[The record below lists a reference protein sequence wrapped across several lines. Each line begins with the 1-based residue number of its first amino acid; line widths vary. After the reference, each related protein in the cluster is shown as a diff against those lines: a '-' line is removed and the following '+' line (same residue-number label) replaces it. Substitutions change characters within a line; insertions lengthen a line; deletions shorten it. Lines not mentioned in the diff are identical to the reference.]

1 MKGNEIRII
10 PIGGLGEVGRNMML
24 YEYQDSMLIVDCG
37 LMFPN
42 NDQLGID
49 YIIPDYSY
57 ILKNRQKVK
66 GVIFTHGH
74 EDHIGSIHYLMNEIQ
89 IPIYATPLTM
99 GLVKAKLDR
108 KSVRKKL
115 AFNIINAGKEVRIGK
130 FNVTT
135 FHVCHS
141 IPDSI
146 GLAVETPAGLIIQSG
161 DFKFDHTPVDN
172 WPTDYAK
179 LAELSKRG
187 VMALIADSTNATHAG
202 WTPSERVINGAL
214 QQVFLNAKGRIIVA
228 SFASLISRMQQVA
241 NTADVHKR
249 KIAFVGKSM
258 LENVSIARKLG
269 YLNIADDLIVSIEDA
284 LKIPDEKIVIMC
296 TGSQGEPTSIL
307 GRLSRG
313 TQRQF
318 DVKQGDTIVLSSKT
332 IPGNEEAVFSTIN
345 DLFRRGANVIYEEIA
360 PVHVSGHGSQEDI
373 KLLIHLTKPKYFIP
387 AYGELRHLKQS
398 AILAMQTGIP
408 EDHIAVVED
417 GQIISFKNG
426 KMRLAEKIAAPYVF
440 VDGVSVGEISHEELR
455 DRATLS
461 KDGIVS
467 VHVNLDRKTGQLR
480 GKPAIASRGFA
491 SSQESQ
497 EILQQA
503 IKPLVEAIKRSN
515 GNLGN
520 NITKSLGAILYRE
533 THRRPTILVTVSRI

>member
-10 PIGGLGEVGRNMML
+10 PMGGLGEVGRNMML
-24 YEYQDSMLIVDCG
+24 YEYQDNILIVDCG
-37 LMFPN
+37 LMFPG

-66 GVIFTHGH
+66 GIIFTHGH
-74 EDHIGSIHYLMNEIQ
+74 EDHIGSIHHLVKEIQ
-89 IPIYATPLTM
+89 VPIYATPLTM

-108 KSVRKKL
+108 NSVQKKL
-115 AFNIINAGKEVRIGK
+115 TLEVFKAGDELRIGK
-130 FNVTT
+130 FNVIT

-146 GLAVETPAGLIIQSG
+146 GLGVETPAGLIVQSG

-172 WPTDYAK
+172 WPTDYTK

-187 VMALIADSTNATHAG
+187 VMALIADSTNSTHAG
-202 WTPSERVINGAL
+202 WTPSERVINSGL
-214 QQVFLNAKGRIIVA
+214 QQVFLNARGRIIVA
-228 SFASLISRMQQVA
+228 SFASLISRIQQVA

-249 KIAFVGKSM
+249 KIAFLGTSM
-258 LENVSIARKLG
+258 VENVKIARKLG
-269 YLNIADDLIVSIEDA
+269 YLNVQDELIVSIEDA
-284 LKIPDEKIVIMC
+284 LKMPDEKIVIMC

-307 GRLSRG
+307 GRLAQG
-313 TQRQF
+313 TQKQL
-318 DVKQGDTIVLSSKT
+318 DVKEGDTIVLSSKT
-332 IPGNEEAVFSTIN
+332 IPGNEEAVYSTIN

-398 AILAMQTGIP
+398 AILANQTGIAD
-408 EDHIAVVED
+408 DHIAVVED
-417 GQIISFKNG
+417 GQVIAFRNG
-426 KMRLAEKIAAPYVF
+426 KMRLAEKVSTAYIF
-440 VDGVSVGEISHEELR
+440 VDGSSVGEISHEDLR
-455 DRATLS
+455 DRAILS
-461 KDGIVS
+461 RDGIVT
-467 VHVNLDRKTGQLR
+467 VHINLDSKNGQLK
-480 GKPAIASRGFA
+480 GEPALASRGFA
-491 SSQESQ
+491 SAQEAQ

-503 IKPLVEAIKRSN
+503 LQPLTQTIKRSS
-515 GNLGN
+515 GNLEGN
-520 NITKSLGAILYRE
+520 VRNTLGNFLYKQTR
-533 THRRPTILVTVSRI
+533 RRPTIMVTISKI